1 MLMADSSGA
10 FAHTLGTSAVAA
22 DILAHD
28 WAASAFGPLEGWPR
42 WRKSAL
48 AMVLRSPTPMALL
61 CGADGLLL
69 YNDAYRVIVGDRHP
83 AVLGLPAN
91 AAWPEAALF
100 NEAVIEQVLAGAA
113 LSFRDQH
120 FRIARGAAL
129 EERWFNLDYSPLFD
143 DDGQAVAVLAI
154 VIEQTALKQAG
165 AALERDRQI
174 LDSAIDYA
182 IVALDLDGR
191 ITRWNAG
198 AAHIFGWSEA
208 DMLGHDGTR
217 LMVEADRAH
226 GTLPAMLQAALA
238 GQVASAE
245 RWQLRASG
253 ERFWG
258 ASEVT
263 LLRAPD
269 GSPEGFVGVLRDRSE
284 QHRANAAL
292 RESQQRLD
300 HAQAAGRVGTFTL
313 ELASGTVFT
322 TSGFNRIFGLPDEP
336 YVDVATIEALIIPDE
351 GDQPSNAGNRA
362 DQSSPLQVEYRI
374 HRFDDGAVRWILR
387 RAEYERDSAG
397 VPDRMVGV
405 VQDVTERKAGELA
418 LAESAAQFRTL
429 TQALPN
435 LVWTA
440 NPQGEVDWM
449 NARACDYSGL
459 AAGTLVGSGWMGIVQ
474 QEDVAEATRAWRN
487 CVASGAL
494 YETEYRIRRADGQY
508 RWHLVRAFPQRGPNG
523 RIKRWIGT
531 STDIDER
538 KRLETH
544 NKRALNRIWG
554 LSQEL
559 MLICDFSGA
568 ITAVNP
574 SATRLLGWNEEQM
587 VGRQVSEFV
596 HPDDLASTSA
606 ELGKLSDG
614 VTTLAFENRYRA
626 SDGSYRL
633 LDWTAVPDQGMVHA
647 VGRDV
652 TRERAAEEALRQS
665 QKLEAIGMLTGGVA
679 HDFNN
684 VLAVVRTSIDLL
696 RLVPLDVERRK
707 RYMDAIS
714 DAVTRA
720 AKLTGQLLAFARR
733 QSLQPEVFDAGR
745 NVQMVSEMI
754 GSLTGARIRMD
765 YQVAP
770 EACFVDADPSQFD
783 TAIVNLAVNARDA
796 MEGSGQLTIGVRAVD
811 AIPAVRGHGAVRGAF
826 VAVSVKDTGKGIAP
840 ELLTQIFEPFFT
852 TKESGHGTGLGLSQV
867 FGFAK
872 QSGGEIVV
880 DSTVDVGTE
889 FTLYLPRAVEPGAV
903 AQTVPHAPGLVRGSG
918 QCILVVEDNA
928 DLGMIVR
935 QSLEELGY
943 ATVMTTSAEQALIEL
958 AAGVERFAAVFS
970 DVVMNGMGGFAL
982 GQAVRRMYPGLPF
995 VLSSG
1000 YSYVLASEQKHG
1012 FQLLPKPY
1020 SLEELAQ
1027 TLHQAIAATRL
1038 RPATAPA
1045 QRKPASAAPRDLEL
1059 FRQAALDGLQILDT
1073 PPEPAFDA
1081 LTRLAADSFDMP
1093 IALISL
1099 IDERRQWF
1107 KSRVGLEPS
1116 ETAREHAFCGHAIA
1130 HPGEVMMVE
1139 DATLDARFAAN
1150 PLVTQDPNIRFYA
1163 GAPLVTS
1170 SGHALGTL
1178 CVIDSRPRT
1187 LSSAQLTQLRAL
1199 ADRVV
1204 AELEYGGGA
1213 APV

>member
-1 MLMADSSGA
+1 MAHSGGA
-10 FAHTLGTSAVAA
+10 FAHTLGSSPVAA

-28 WAASAFGPLEGWPR
+28 WAHSAFGPLEEWPR
-42 WRKSAL
+42 WRKAAL
-48 AMVLRSPTPMALL
+48 AMVLRCPTPMALL

-69 YNDAYRVIVGDRHP
+69 YNDGYRAIVGARHP
-83 AVLGLPAN
+83 AVLGLGVR

-100 NEAVIEQVLAGAA
+100 NGAVLEQVLGGAA
-113 LSFRDQH
+113 LTFRDQH
-120 FRIARGAAL
+120 FRIDRDGAVD
-129 EERWFNLDYSPLFD
+129 ERWFDLDYAPLFD
-143 DDGQAVAVLAI
+143 DDGQPAAALAI
-154 VIEQTALKQAG
+154 VIEQTALKSAT
-165 AALERDRQI
+165 AALARDRQI

-198 AAHIFGWSEA
+198 AHHIFGWTEA
-208 DMLGHDGTR
+208 AMLGRDGAC
-217 LMVEADRAH
+217 LMMEADRAA
-226 GTLPAMLQAALA
+226 GTLPAMLRAALA
-238 GQVASAE
+238 TGQSSAE

-263 LLRAPD
+263 VLKGAD
-269 GSPEGFVGVLRDRSE
+269 GKPEGFVGVLHDRSE

-313 ELASGTVFT
+313 ELATGTLFT

-336 YVDVATIEALIIPDE
+336 YVDVATVEALIVPDD
-351 GDQPSNAGNRA
+351 GDRPSNAVNRA

-387 RAEYERDSAG
+387 RAGYECDSAG
-397 VPDRMVGV
+397 TPDRMVGV
-405 VQDVTERKAGELA
+405 VQDITERKAGELA
-418 LAESAAQFRTL
+418 VAESAAQFQTL

-440 NPQGEVDWM
+440 NAQGDIDWM

-459 AAGTLVGSGWMGIVQ
+459 VPGELTGRGWMTIVQ
-474 QEDVAEATRAWRN
+474 DDDAPDAARIWRN
-487 CVASGAL
+487 CVASGAR

-559 MLICDFSGA
+559 MLICDFTGA
-568 ITAVNP
+568 IQAVNP
-574 SATRLLGWNEEQM
+574 SATRLLGWTEEHM
-587 VGRQVSEFV
+587 VGRLLADFL
-596 HPDDLASTSA
+596 HPDDLASTAA
-606 ELGKLSDG
+606 EVNKLSTG

-633 LDWTAVPDQGMVHA
+633 LDWTAVPDNGFIHA

-733 QSLQPEVFDAGR
+733 QSLQPEVFDASR

-765 YQVAP
+765 FDVA
-770 EACFVDADPSQFD
+770 AAGCFVDADPSQFD

-796 MEGSGQLTIGVRAVD
+796 MDGSGKLTISVREEAM
-811 AIPAVRGHGAVRGAF
+811 IPAVRGQAAVRGAF
-826 VAVSVKDTGKGIAP
+826 VAVTVKDTGKGIAP
-840 ELLTQIFEPFFT
+840 ELMTQIFEPFFT
-852 TKESGHGTGLGLSQV
+852 TKGSGHGTGLGLSQV

-880 DSTVDVGTE
+880 DSTVGVGTA
-889 FTLYLPRAVEPGAV
+889 FTLFLPRAADPGA
-903 AQTVPHAPGLVRGSG
+903 QTQALPHAPGLVRGG
-918 QCILVVEDNA
+918 GRCILVVEDNA

-935 QSLEELGY
+935 QSLEELDY
-943 ATVMTTSAEQALIEL
+943 VTVMTTSAEQALDEL
-958 AAGVERFAAVFS
+958 AADAGRFAAVFS

-982 GQAVRRMYPGLPF
+982 GQEVRRSYPQLPF

-1000 YSYVLASEQKHG
+1000 YSYVLASEHKHG

-1020 SLEELAQ
+1020 SLEALAQ
-1027 TLHQAIAATRL
+1027 TLHQAIAGTATR
-1038 RPATAPA
+1038 AAPA
-1045 QRKPASAAPRDLEL
+1045 QSPTAVPGGDREL
-1059 FRQAALDGLQILDT
+1059 FRLAALDGLQILDT
-1073 PPEPAFDA
+1073 PPEAAFDA
-1081 LTRLAADSFDMP
+1081 LTRLAADSFDVP

-1099 IDERRQWF
+1099 VDDRRQWF
-1107 KSRVGLEPS
+1107 KSRVGLAATH
-1116 ETAREHAFCGHAIA
+1116 TAREHAFCGHAIA
-1130 HPGEVMMVE
+1130 HPGDVMIVT
-1139 DATLDARFAAN
+1139 DATQDARFAGN
-1150 PLVTQDPNIRFYA
+1150 PLVTGEPSIRFYA

-1170 SGHALGTL
+1170 TGHALGTL
-1178 CVIDSRPRT
+1178 CVIDNKPRT
-1187 LSSAQLTQLRAL
+1187 LTPAQVTQLRLL

-1204 AELEYGGGA
+1204 DQLEARGRLQA
-1213 APV
+1213 QTPQ